1 MLQND
6 PAISQII
13 LDEDDL
19 KAKQLEEDERR
30 LSKLSIHEEAVDLES
45 DNDENEPQRPTTG
58 KEARRQRSA
67 KIKASLQNDA
77 PIYDEDFYK
86 LQERVDRMDSSI
98 SPLSQKIDIVLS
110 RIDSVFKKRKL
121 KKEDMEKIFEGIV
134 DNSDGM

>member
-1 MLQND
+1 MY
-6 PAISQII
+6 
-13 LDEDDL
+13 
-19 KAKQLEEDERR
+19 R
-30 LSKLSIHEEAVDLES
+30 
-45 DNDENEPQRPTTG
+45 
-58 KEARRQRSA
+58 
-67 KIKASLQNDA
+67 
-77 PIYDEDFYK
+77 